1 MTGHLG
7 TRPARGQRGFT
18 LIELLV
24 TLTLLGV
31 LLGLAVP
38 ALQQLVAAQRM
49 RAASF
54 DIVSDLVLARSEALK
69 RGVSVRIQPAAAGWA
84 RGWTVQ
90 AVGGTEPLAQ
100 RDAPGGVR
108 VTAAPADITFDL
120 YGRVVTSD
128 PAVRIELSDGQRN
141 RCISLDPAGRP
152 KSAAME
158 CPA

>member
-1 MTGHLG
+1 MAHRDS
-7 TRPARGQRGFT
+7 RPDPGQRGFT

-24 TLTLLGV
+24 TLTVLAA
-31 LLGLAVP
+31 LLGLAAP

-54 DIVSDLVLARSEALK
+54 ELVSDLVLARSEALK
-69 RGVSVRIQPAAAGWA
+69 RAVEVQVVPAAAGWD

-90 AVGGTEPLAQ
+90 AAGSAQPLAQ
-100 RDAPGGVR
+100 RDAPGGIAVT
-108 VTAAPADITFDL
+108 TAAADITFDL

-128 PAVRIELSDGQRN
+128 PAVRIGLSDGTRS

-158 CPA
+158 CPT